1 MICVTYKKKLIDS
14 ICSPGDK
21 NTVVGFSGYF
31 VEIWTP
37 KPTTVI
43 FTTLFISHRCKYF

>member
-1 MICVTYKKKLIDS
+1 MICVKYKKKLVGS

-21 NTVVGFSGYF
+21 NTVVTFSAYF

-43 FTTLFISHRCKYF
+43 FTS

>member
-1 MICVTYKKKLIDS
+1 MICVTYKKKLIGR
-14 ICSPGDK
+14 ICSPVDK
-21 NTVVGFSGYF
+21 KTVVGLSGYF

-43 FTTLFISHRCKYF
+43 FTS